1 MAIKVS
7 TGLRNGA
14 LSTGS
19 VKSLMDGG
27 KIKIYS
33 GPVPATADAAIGSAT
48 LLCTVSL
55 DSTATGVNFDTAAA
69 NGVLSKAPAEVWSGV
84 NSNTGTPAWY
94 RHVTSADDG
103 TESTTAYRIQG
114 TVGVAGAD
122 LNLSSNTLTEGA
134 TQTIDYYSIAW
145 PTL

>member
-1 MAIKVS
+1 MALVPYPLAR
-7 TGLRNGA
+7 TLLFGLDPEDAHDLTLAA
-14 LSTGS
+14 LARIQHS
-19 VKSLMDGG
+19 
-27 KIKIYS
+27 
-33 GPVPATADAAIGSAT
+33 P

-69 NGVLSKAPAEVWSGV
+69 KGVLSKAPDQVWSGV
-84 NSNTGTPAWY
+84 NSNTGTPTWY

-114 TVGVAGAD
+114 TVGVAGED
-122 LNLSSNTLTEGA
+122 LNLSSNTLTAGA